1 MSGKGIAHLII
12 TLPKLTLL
20 VCEPY
25 LMREAIKFL
34 YPINVNSVTY
44 SLLYLHAR
52 FPSRDFLLTAS
63 AMCPR
68 WVPETTMLV
77 MVSRIAELRIEDPSK
92 DVAQALDKMAALRR
106 LVMTNY
112 TWIHQ
117 VTSFTFSLSTFR
129 MRFSTEPHSSD

>member
-52 FPSRDFLLTAS
+52 FPSREFLLTAS

-68 WVPETTMLV
+68 WVPGPAVVTV
-77 MVSRIAELRIEDPSK
+77 CRIAELRIEDPTK

-117 VTSFTFSLSTFR
+117 VTGFALSLLNQSTGR
-129 MRFSTEPHSSD
+129 DLLQSLL